1 MNDWKRFP
9 RKVFIIVVRNIDVH
23 KNLIPSSVYTNEI
36 HMIMYALKPFI
47 KWFRWVR
54 LIWFSFIKHDEK
66 EEFMPKNTTFHCAR
80 YVLKFSKPLFS
91 IAVTFVEGQLTLN
104 YRVSVTLTKNEE
116 LVSSFFPQK
125 LLLDSWIELVKA
137 ACGLESL
144 SAFSHA
150 KHVGDASW
158 WVGTKF
164 QKFSCRTIRHIAAES
179 LARIDHLGLQYFDF

>member
-1 MNDWKRFP
+1 MNDWNIFP
-9 RKVFIIVVRNIDVH
+9 RKLFVIVVRNIDVH
-23 KNLIPSSVYTNEI
+23 KNLIPSQFYQQ
-36 HMIMYALKPFI
+36 MIYISMHSFR
-47 KWFRWVR
+47 WFRVR
-54 LIWFSFIKHDEK
+54 RVWLIWFSFIKHYEK
-66 EEFMPKNTTFHCAR
+66 EQFMRKITTFHCAR
-80 YVLKFSKPLFS
+80 YILKFSKPHFS